1 MVLVVLNHKIASNKK
16 ERIYLKSSNMK
27 TKLLYIANGIMFV
40 AIVALFV
47 LFFSHKNCCSVA
59 PAATVEPDSQ
69 LTVAY
74 VRMDS
79 LLLNYDQYKAMSEE
93 LLKQEE
99 SARATLNQKATE
111 LQRDMEDFQM
121 KIENRA
127 FLTEERARQAQD
139 KIVRKQRSL
148 QELTVKKEQELA
160 EKQKQM
166 NEKLAAAVDSVIN
179 EYNKVKAYSIILS
192 TAGSDNILFGDKSL
206 NITKEVLEMLNAP
219 AVAE

>member
-1 MVLVVLNHKIASNKK
+1 
-16 ERIYLKSSNMK
+16 
-27 TKLLYIANGIMFV
+27 
-40 AIVALFV
+40 
-47 LFFSHKNCCSVA
+47 
-59 PAATVEPDSQ
+59 
-69 LTVAY
+69 
-74 VRMDS
+74 
-79 LLLNYDQYKAMSEE
+79 
-93 LLKQEE
+93 LKQEE

-179 EYNKVKAYSIILS
+179 EYNKEKAYSFILS